1 MHDKNIQIQMAN
13 FAKEIL
19 CSYREATMVAECTT
33 EIDTNKCKKTRSG
46 RECKKINK
54 VGSIRFDR
62 LGGHAP
68 K

>member
-46 RECKKINK
+46 RECKKK
-54 VGSIRFDR
+54 RKLD
-62 LGGHAP
+62 L
-68 K
+68 